1 LEKSNAHIL
10 MKTKKIF
17 KIILLILLTIFL
29 TFVVLNFK
37 IMQTKILVIYN
48 EEQNTED
55 FLIISDSKF
64 KLSYI
69 HSVHHTPVYELFE
82 INQENKIIL
91 NETRFS
97 SLGVGMP
104 TTDEGG
110 TLINN
115 NGEFV
120 LKFSREFDNI
130 YIRVSSIPQHAI
142 EVGDKKYP
150 LLEFAESEQR
160 LKIYAK
166 DKWMLLR
173 K

>member
-10 MKTKKIF
+10 MKTKQN
-17 KIILLILLTIFL
+17 LTIIFGIL
-29 TFVVLNFK
+29 IFIFIIFNFNFK

-48 EEQNTED
+48 EERNTED
-55 FLIISDSKF
+55 ILAISDSKF
-64 KLSYI
+64 ELSYI
-69 HSVHHTPVYELFE
+69 HSVHHTPVFELFE
-82 INQENKIIL
+82 INKENKIIL
-91 NETRFS
+91 KETRFS

-110 TLINN
+110 TFINN

-130 YIRVSSIPQHAI
+130 YIRVSPIPQHAI
-142 EVGDKKYP
+142 ELGDKRYP

-166 DKWMLLR
+166 DKWMMVG